1 MVALHTGIAIILA
14 VGLIIALKVDPVISL
29 LLASLY
35 LGLAAGV
42 GFTGTIEAIAT
53 GFGEIM
59 AEVGLLI
66 GFGVLIGAF
75 LHSAGTFH
83 RLLDVF
89 VRVIGATRL
98 PYALSLLH
106 STILPSIYVDVQVV
120 LASPVARSAAPYIER
135 NGLPLMASALGAGI
149 FAGYVFVIPGLA
161 AISIAGLLEV
171 PLGTWLLFGIVIG
184 PLTAIITTII
194 MRLLLRGRLWKPET
208 DEDVDEAMAEQ
219 EAHEMAL
226 ARAEAGGAHAEVGPA
241 GGEPGAA
248 GGERGAGPAEAP
260 ADADGAHTDGTGTD
274 AARSLPLLVLL
285 LPILVPLLM
294 IAFGA
299 FAELFDFSNSVIEF
313 VGNAN
318 FALFVGLLGAYVI
331 FRATAGLEST
341 RETMDEGFHTTGE
354 ILLITGVGGS
364 LGAIIGATNLDEVLG
379 GLFSADVGATV
390 LVTILLA
397 WFIAAVL
404 HLAIGSVSVAAI
416 TAAGIIAPILGS
428 LDVAPVVVGLAIASG
443 AMFALQVNS
452 NFFWMFKALLGLST
466 KGSLKTLTVATS
478 VAALVSLPMVIVAS
492 LIA

>member
-1 MVALHTGIAIILA
+1 VVALHTAIAIVIA
-14 VGLIIALKVDPVISL
+14 VGLIIWLKVDPVISL

-35 LGLAAGV
+35 LGIAAGV
-42 GFTGTIEAIAT
+42 GFTGTIEAIAV

-75 LHSAGTFH
+75 LHSAGAFH

-135 NGLPLMASALGAGI
+135 NGLPMMASALGAGI

-161 AISIAGLLEV
+161 AISIAGLLGV
-171 PLGTWLLFGIVIG
+171 PLGRYLLFGIVIG
-184 PLTAIITTII
+184 PVTAIVTTLI

-208 DEDVDEAMAEQ
+208 DEDVDEAMALE
-219 EAHEMAL
+219 EAHELAV
-226 ARAEAGGAHAEVGPA
+226 ARAETGAV
-241 GGEPGAA
+241 GGETRAVGGEAGAA
-248 GGERGAGPAEAP
+248 GGEAGLSRAEAP
-260 ADADGAHTDGTGTD
+260 AAHMGAPE
-274 AARSLPLLVLL
+274 AARSLPLGVLL

-299 FAELFDFSNSVIEF
+299 FAELFDFSNSFIAF
-313 VGNAN
+313 LGNAN
-318 FALFVGLLGAYVI
+318 LALFVGLLGAYLI

-364 LGAIIGATNLDEVLG
+364 LGAVIGETNLDEVLG
-379 GLFSADVGATV
+379 GLFSADVGAPV

-416 TAAGIIAPILGS
+416 TAAGILAPILGS
-428 LDVAPVVVGLAIASG
+428 LNVAPVVVGLAIASG
-443 AMFALQVNS
+443 ALFALQVNS

-478 VAALVSLPMVIVAS
+478 VASLVSLPMVLVAS
-492 LIA
+492 LLA

>member
-1 MVALHTGIAIILA
+1 MVALHTAIAIVLA
-14 VGLIIALKVDPVISL
+14 VGLIIWLKVDPVISL
-29 LLASLY
+29 LIASLY
-35 LGLAAGV
+35 LGLASGV
-42 GFTGTIEAIAT
+42 GFAGTIEAIAV

-75 LHSAGTFH
+75 LHSAGAFH

-89 VRVIGATRL
+89 VRIVGATRL

-135 NGLPLMASALGAGI
+135 NGLPMMASALGAGI

-161 AISIAGLLEV
+161 AISIAGLLGV
-171 PLGTWLLFGIVIG
+171 PLGRWLLFGIVIG
-184 PLTAIITTII
+184 PVTAIVTTII

-219 EAHEMAL
+219 EAHELAV
-226 ARAEAGGAHAEVGPA
+226 ARAEAGAV
-241 GGEPGAA
+241 GGEPRAVGGEAGAA
-248 GGERGAGPAEAP
+248 GGEAGPSRAEAP
-260 ADADGAHTDGTGTD
+260 AVDADGGAAD
-274 AARSLPLLVLL
+274 AARSLPLGVLL

-299 FAELFDFSNSVIEF
+299 FAELFEFSNSFIEF
-313 VGNAN
+313 LGNAN
-318 FALFVGLLGAYVI
+318 LALFVGLLGAYLI

-364 LGAIIGATNLDEVLG
+364 LGAVIGETGLDEVLG
-379 GLFSADVGATV
+379 GLFSADVGAPV

-416 TAAGIIAPILGS
+416 TAAGILAPILGS
-428 LDVAPVVVGLAIASG
+428 LNVAPVVIGLAIASG
-443 AMFALQVNS
+443 ALFALQVNS

-478 VAALVSLPMVIVAS
+478 VASLVSLPMVIVAS

>member
-1 MVALHTGIAIILA
+1 VVVLHTAIAIVLA
-14 VGLIIALKVDPVISL
+14 VGLIIWLRVDPVISL
-29 LLASLY
+29 LLSSLY
-35 LGLAAGV
+35 LGIASGV
-42 GFTGTIEAIAT
+42 GFTGTIEAIAV

-83 RLLDVF
+83 RLLDAF
-89 VRVIGATRL
+89 VRVVGAARL

-120 LASPVARSAAPYIER
+120 LASPVARSAAPYISR
-135 NGLPLMASALGAGI
+135 NGLPMMASALGAGI

-184 PLTAIITTII
+184 PITAIITTIVL
-194 MRLLLRGRLWKPET
+194 RLLLGGRLWKPET
-208 DEDVDEAMAEQ
+208 DEDVDEALAEQ
-219 EAHEMAL
+219 EAHELAVL
-226 ARAEAGGAHAEVGPA
+226 AAEARAT
-241 GGEPGAA
+241 GGEAAATDTETGATDVGGTDTEARAPHMGGTVAA
-248 GGERGAGPAEAP
+248 G
-260 ADADGAHTDGTGTD
+260 
-274 AARSLPLLVLL
+274 SLPLSVLL

-299 FAELFDFSNSVIEF
+299 FAELLDFSNSFIEF
-313 VGNAN
+313 LGNAN
-318 FALFVGLLGAYVI
+318 LALFVGLLGAYLI
-331 FRATAGLEST
+331 FRATAGLERT
-341 RETMDEGFHTTGE
+341 RETMKEGFHTTGE

-364 LGAIIGATNLDEVLG
+364 LGAVIGETDLDSVLA
-379 GLFSADVGATV
+379 GLFSAEAGAPV
-390 LVTILLA
+390 LVSILLA

-428 LDVAPVVVGLAIASG
+428 LNVSAVVIGLAIASG
-443 AMFALQVNS
+443 ALFALQVNS

-478 VAALVSLPMVIVAS
+478 VASVVSLPMVLVAS

>member
-1 MVALHTGIAIILA
+1 VVALHTAIAIVLA
-14 VGLIIALKVDPVISL
+14 VGLIIWLKLDPVISL

-35 LGLAAGV
+35 LGIASGV

-75 LHSAGTFH
+75 LHSAGAFH

-89 VRVIGATRL
+89 VRVLGATRL

-106 STILPSIYVDVQVV
+106 STIMPSIYVDVQVV

-135 NGLPLMASALGAGI
+135 NGLPMMASALGAGI

-161 AISIAGLLEV
+161 AISIAGLLGV
-171 PLGTWLLFGIVIG
+171 PLGRWLLFGIVIG
-184 PLTAIITTII
+184 PVTAIVTTII
-194 MRLLLRGRLWKPET
+194 MRLLLRGRLWKPES

-219 EAHEMAL
+219 EAHELAV
-226 ARAEAGGAHAEVGPA
+226 ARAEAGTARAEGGPA
-241 GGEPGAA
+241 GGEARA
-248 GGERGAGPAEAP
+248 SRAEAGPSHAEAH
-260 ADADGAHTDGTGTD
+260 AAHMGAPE
-274 AARSLPLLVLL
+274 AARSLPLGVLL

-299 FAELFDFSNSVIEF
+299 FAELFEFSNSFIAF
-313 VGNAN
+313 LGNAN
-318 FALFVGLLGAYVI
+318 LALFVGLLGAYLI
-331 FRATAGLEST
+331 FRTTAGLEST

-364 LGAIIGATNLDEVLG
+364 LGAVIGETGLDEVLG
-379 GLFSADVGATV
+379 GLFSADVGAPV

-428 LDVAPVVVGLAIASG
+428 LNVAPVVVGLAIASG
-443 AMFALQVNS
+443 ALFALQVNS

-478 VAALVSLPMVIVAS
+478 VASLVSLPMVIVAS